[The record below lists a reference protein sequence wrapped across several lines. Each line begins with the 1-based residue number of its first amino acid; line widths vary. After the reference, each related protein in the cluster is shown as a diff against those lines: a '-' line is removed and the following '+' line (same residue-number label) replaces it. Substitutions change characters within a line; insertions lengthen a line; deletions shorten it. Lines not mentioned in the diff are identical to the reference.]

1 MLRERRE
8 AVRGAT
14 VDVALAEGEHESPRL
29 LPAVAVLP
37 TAKLLP

>member
-8 AVRGAT
+8 AVRGT
-14 VDVALAEGEHESPRL
+14 VVVALAAGEHESPQP